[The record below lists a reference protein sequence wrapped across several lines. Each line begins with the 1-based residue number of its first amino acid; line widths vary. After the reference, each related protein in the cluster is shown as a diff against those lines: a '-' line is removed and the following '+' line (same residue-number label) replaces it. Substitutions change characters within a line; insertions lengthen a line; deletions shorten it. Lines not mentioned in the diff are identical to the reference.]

1 MRRGATV
8 VAVSALALF
17 GVFIV
22 RGAAGGTTH
31 FRGREFENDSYCHDD
46 FRRYR
51 VPIRGWPG
59 LHDDETAFAI
69 QTVRAAFPTDVVV
82 LTRDGRCVSQWD
94 LEGGP

>member
-1 MRRGATV
+1 MRRVAMV
-8 VAVSALALF
+8 VAVCAFALF
-17 GVFIV
+17 GVLIV
-22 RGAAGGTTH
+22 RDTAGGTTH
-31 FRGREFENDSYCHDD
+31 FRGREFENDDYCHD

-59 LHDDETAFAI
+59 LHDGETAFAI
-69 QTVRAAFPTDVVV
+69 QTVRAVFPTAVVV